1 MANLRI
7 SQLPEA
13 SALEGDELIPIVQD
27 GITKQSAVYNVTN
40 YMLPT
45 NLTVSAGQTIN
56 LSDAAYANS
65 FLIRL
70 TWSGGTGD
78 VTLNLPSAASNEN
91 RVIRVISN
99 GGFVTNTR
107 VHLTPTGGEELDG
120 STAAYTINKS
130 FEGIMVWSDGVE
142 WFIIQ
147 KKA

>member
-7 SQLPEA
+7 SGLPA
-13 SALEGDELIPIVQD
+13 ATALEGDELVPVVQA
-27 GITKQSAVYNVTN
+27 GTTKQSTIYDITN

-45 NLTVSAGQTIN
+45 NLTVSAGQTVN
-56 LSDAAYANS
+56 LSDSAYTKS

-70 TWSGGTGD
+70 TWTGD
-78 VTLNLPSAASNEN
+78 VGNMTLNLPSAANSVN
-91 RVIRVISN
+91 RVIRIISN
-99 GGFVTNTR
+99 GGFIATTR
-107 VHLTPTGGEELDG
+107 VNLTPSGGDELDG
-120 STAAYTINKS
+120 STSAYIINKA